1 MSCCTHR
8 LSIYFQTK
16 LHVRLVIAAEEAE
29 EKGNLL
35 FSVADESRIESQVIS
50 TH

>member
-1 MSCCTHR
+1 MSYCTHR
-8 LSIYFQTK
+8 LSIYFRTK

-35 FSVADESRIESQVIS
+35 FSVAGRIESQVIS